1 MNGEVRMNTQAI
13 KSIRWYLFYVL
24 LVPAFALA
32 QPISLSPDIT
42 MELAGEIV
50 TDENVAIDD
59 QTGGVV
65 PADIG
70 TLPDGADLTAYHV
83 LPTGDQLMAFDTSL
97 MPGSVTV
104 QSGDVVR
111 FDGSDYTLEFDA
123 SEEGVPAGATV
134 DALTSDGTDLL
145 LSFNTTVMLSGATFD
160 DADLVQVTQTGF
172 VLYFDSALAGV
183 PAAMDLDAADVDT
196 DGVVYV
202 SFDTGG
208 NLGNVDFA
216 DEDMLSYDPGTGEWT
231 LAYDGDALHAN
242 WAAADLDA
250 LALVGDSD
258 GDGIPDTDDNCTLHD
273 NPDQRDTDGD
283 GYGNLCDGDLNNDGN
298 TNTLDLNLY
307 KQAHRTS
314 LGDANYNPDADFN
327 GDGAINTLDLNI
339 YKGLH
344 RKPPGPSCCAP

>member
-1 MNGEVRMNTQAI
+1 MNTQYLSA
-13 KSIRWYLFYVL
+13 IRWNMLYVL
-24 LVPAFALA
+24 LVPAFAFA

-42 MELAGEIV
+42 VELAGEIV
-50 TDENVAIDD
+50 TDEDVAVDD
-59 QTGGVV
+59 QAGGIVRV
-65 PADIG
+65 DVGI
-70 TLPDGADLTAYHV
+70 LPDGTDLTAYHV
-83 LPTGDQLMAFDTSL
+83 LPTGDQLMAFDTTL
-97 MPGSVTV
+97 TLGGTTL
-104 QSGDVVR
+104 QRGDVVR
-111 FDGSDYTLEFDA
+111 FDGSNYTIEFDA
-123 SEEGVPAGATV
+123 RGEGIPAGTHV

-145 LSFNTTVMLSGATFD
+145 LSFDTTVMLAGETLD
-160 DADLVQVTQTGF
+160 DADLVQVTPIGF

-183 PAAMDLDAADVDT
+183 PVAMDLDAADVDA

-202 SFDTGG
+202 SFDIGG
-208 NLGNVDFA
+208 NLGGVDFA

-283 GYGNLCDGDLNNDGN
+283 RYGNLCDGDLNNDGN

-307 KQAHRTS
+307 KQAHRT
-314 LGDANYNPDADFN
+314 
-327 GDGAINTLDLNI
+327 
-339 YKGLH
+339 
-344 RKPPGPSCCAP
+344 